1 MLLHHHHSHLN
12 EHTFVLVHFVFLR
25 AATPLSLIE
34 VKVSNILSVSGSS
47 RAALSWLLL
56 QLSLPDLGQP
66 RLKEGSTLLLKLL
79 TFLTLSVSLRENRGP
94 SLTKVHVQVLLQS
107 LKHESKDLLMNR
119 IGRRPGTFIQAHVH
133 TQIIVPPCVA
143 IYNF

>member
-12 EHTFVLVHFVFLR
+12 EHTCTFVLVHFVFLR

-47 RAALSWLLL
+47 RTALSWLLL

-66 RLKEGSTLLLKLL
+66 RLKESSTLLLKLL
-79 TFLTLSVSLRENRGP
+79 TFLTLSVSLRENSGAL
-94 SLTKVHVQVLLQS
+94 LTKVHVYAS
-107 LKHESKDLLMNR
+107 SITKSK
-119 IGRRPGTFIQAHVH
+119 T
-133 TQIIVPPCVA
+133 
-143 IYNF
+143 